1 MEAKKVPVTVLTG
14 FLGSGKTTLLNH
26 ILSGDHGLRFAIIE
40 NEFGDVGIDEKI
52 INTGI
57 KENIDEELIE
67 VMNGCICCT
76 VRGDLVETLKKLHK
90 KVAKF
95 DGVIIETTGLAD
107 PAPVAQTFFVDE
119 TIAAMYSLDS
129 IVTVTDA
136 KHLEM
141 RLDDEKP
148 EGVENESV
156 EQLAF
161 ADIVLLNK
169 IDLVPEEEDLAKIE
183 ARIKTINPNAPIFRC
198 QNSQIDWKEII
209 NKGAFDINRVLD
221 FEPEFLT
228 DLDAEHQHDER
239 IGSVSVKF
247 DGELMVRGLG
257 NWINEL
263 ISTKGADLF
272 RYKGIMAVKGMDAKF
287 TFQGVGMLFSGGFSD
302 FEWGPEETRECRFVF
317 IGRTHLHPAPTRSH
331 PPAPST
337 DTFASTCTQ
346 HRHVRMHLHPAPT
359 RSHPPAP
366 STDTFASKPHNSSAQ
381 SKHRSVND
389 SHHPAAM
396 LAPLRAMP
404 CMLGARAAQG
414 GVSARD
420 HIALTWC
427 RGIGS
432 WGPSVIADLHFL
444 LLVLHLVLQVCVA
457 ILQLGLGRARPC
469 EACSSTRACDSSVV
483 PHAAGISPPQRDLH
497 TKACAIPLRLLTI
510 SSSICAA
517 CTSASKYCQQ
527 QQNQHP
533 TWNRMQRRCQ
543 FEGAC

>member
-1 MEAKKVPVTVLTG
+1 MEATKVPVTVLTG

-26 ILSGDHGLRFAIIE
+26 ILSGDHGMRFAIIE

-57 KENIDEELIE
+57 KENIDEEIIE

-183 ARIKTINPNAPIFRC
+183 ARIKTINPNAPILRC

-317 IGRTHLHPAPTRSH
+317 IGRNLNKKELIDGVMACKVEGELRFKVG
-331 PPAPST
+331 
-337 DTFASTCTQ
+337 DE
-346 HRHVRMHLHPAPT
+346 V
-359 RSHPPAP
+359 
-366 STDTFASKPHNSSAQ
+366 
-381 SKHRSVND
+381 
-389 SHHPAAM
+389 
-396 LAPLRAMP
+396 LALA
-404 CMLGARAAQG
+404 
-414 GVSARD
+414 
-420 HIALTWC
+420 
-427 RGIGS
+427 GS
-432 WGPSVIADLHFL
+432 GWTPGKIIRLWDDGNPYRIELEDGKGTNVWGPMDDDR
-444 LLVLHLVLQVCVA
+444 CVK
-457 ILQLGLGRARPC
+457 
-469 EACSSTRACDSSVV
+469 TR
-483 PHAAGISPPQRDLH
+483 
-497 TKACAIPLRLLTI
+497 
-510 SSSICAA
+510 
-517 CTSASKYCQQ
+517 
-527 QQNQHP
+527 
-533 TWNRMQRRCQ
+533 
-543 FEGAC
+543 